1 MGPLLQATRTVPIV
15 FPIIADPVGAGFVDT
30 LARPGGNVTGYALLG
45 LMVATNSVAQSG
57 NPQTLRFELRV
68 ENGQI
73 SSEVKPIQ
81 IQRGD
86 SVEIEWSTDQPMTVH
101 LHGYDILVTVDPGQ
115 TQKMKFIADATGRF
129 PIELHGQRHQVL
141 IYLEVYPR

>member
-1 MGPLLQATRTVPIV
+1 
-15 FPIIADPVGAGFVDT
+15 
-30 LARPGGNVTGYALLG
+30 
-45 LMVATNSVAQSG
+45 
-57 NPQTLRFELRV
+57 
-68 ENGQI
+68 
-73 SSEVKPIQ
+73 VKPIQ

-101 LHGYDILVTVDPGQ
+101 LRGYDILVTVDPGQ

-141 IYLEVYPR
+141 IYLECIRGKPA